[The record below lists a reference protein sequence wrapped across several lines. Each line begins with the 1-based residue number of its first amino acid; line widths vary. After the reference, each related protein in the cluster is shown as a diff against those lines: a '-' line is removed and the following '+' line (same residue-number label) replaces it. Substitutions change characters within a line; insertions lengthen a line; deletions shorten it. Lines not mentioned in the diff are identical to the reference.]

1 MITLQKK
8 IVRSRKDRKKANATA
23 EPSSRSFEIIGVVLV
38 AFGIFSLCGL
48 AGFNV
53 GFVGSAFAKFL
64 NYFFGMGAAV
74 SAFSLIYIGF
84 KSITK
89 HELIPDKKKFA
100 AAVAMFVS
108 LLAIFHH
115 FMIPPGEEILPE
127 SLAIGG
133 GLLGGGVLFGLRKL
147 VGVDGGIIVLGAGVV
162 TSILICTTWSLA
174 KGWLTTKKQA
184 EKGVDVAKETAGIV
198 YEKAKVVESRLQER
212 VADQMQQLQESMR
225 RQDSHSK
232 FYDQDKDKAFDE
244 MVEAKQDAS
253 QARPSKAEDKPAAR
267 SFPFDDDFPFSG
279 EVEENV
285 WGISSDLSSTQ
296 EKLSSLN
303 DDMTVPGDNEL
314 AGTAVLSSIGKET
327 VNKEEKLEIE
337 AAGIE
342 KTEVGMAEKP
352 DGSFTISFGNDS
364 EADVDDF
371 EDEEAVDEADF
382 EDEEAADEA
391 DSWLDDDDEF
401 PEEEELL
408 AAGSIGSTV
417 TQTATNAINGNPAP
431 AAPAVKE
438 TEKPALP
445 PIPYKVPDFREI
457 LGKSQ
462 KSSNGSLE
470 SEIHEK
476 ARILAETLENFKVK
490 ATIINAVHGPAVTRF
505 EIKPA
510 PGVKV
515 SKITSLADDIALSL
529 AASAVRIE
537 QVPNKAAIG
546 IEVPNAEL
554 ESVCLREVLEKPG
567 FAEAKSK
574 LTIGWGKDIS
584 GQAVFGDISKLY
596 HLLVAGATGSGK
608 SVCINT
614 IVTSILFKAKPDEVK
629 FIMIDP
635 KMVELSVYN
644 DIPHLM
650 VPVVTDAKKAASV
663 LNWAV
668 QEMEKRYGMIAD
680 TGVRNI
686 AGYNKLFKDEPEKR
700 LPSLVIIIDE
710 LADLMMVAAHEVED
724 AICRLAQKARAAG
737 IYLILATQRPS
748 VNVITGVIK
757 ANIPS
762 RISFAVAQYQDSR
775 CILDASGAEK
785 LLGKGDM
792 LYYPMGSPKPVR
804 VQGAFVSD
812 QEVEQLVEHIKSQGV
827 EAVTN
832 QEIIDFTNASE
843 KEADADNGEKKVKRY
858 KSDAILRDV
867 VDLAFKKGKCSAEFI
882 RRKLHVNSITAA
894 EAIETLES
902 LRIIS
907 ERDGN
912 KPRTLVVTLETAY
925 NLLDEYDKKFE

>member
-327 VNKEEKLEIE
+327 ANKEEKLEIE

-371 EDEEAVDEADF
+371 EDEEA
-382 EDEEAADEA
+382 ADEA

-417 TQTATNAINGNPAP
+417 THMATNAINGNPAP

-445 PIPYKVPDFREI
+445 LIPYKVPDFREI